1 MTKRVIHVGVG
12 GFGRRWCRE
21 FLANNIADGT
31 VEVVALA
38 DINPDA
44 LAQGQALLGLP
55 DSACYTDVN
64 EAFDNNE
71 ADFCTVVVPPE
82 FHETVIDVAIAHGVD
97 ILCEKPIADT
107 MAGSV
112 RIARKVKEAG
122 RKMAVTMSHRFDQ
135 DKTTLRQIV
144 RSGGL
149 GRVNLV
155 SCRYYAD
162 LRGHMDWGALFR
174 HTMQD
179 PLLIEGAVHH
189 LDLVA
194 DFAGAPCDTLFA
206 STWKPDWAEYAG
218 DTDGV
223 VTMVFENGVRGIY
236 EGSSSAATGMSDWT
250 REYVRIECENGTA
263 ILNSREIEIF
273 TRQPLKRQRYV
284 EGQGQK
290 VPLLEQPKWINS
302 WLIEKFCAWLD
313 GGPEMETIVEKNVQA
328 SALIFA
334 SIESARSGQTIK
346 VQDYVRTFKDGG

>member
-1 MTKRVIHVGVG
+1 MTKKVIHVGIG

-31 VEVVALA
+31 VEVVAIA
-38 DINPDA
+38 DVSADA
-44 LAQGQALLGLP
+44 LAQGQELLGLP
-55 DSACYTDVN
+55 DSACYTDIN
-64 EAFDNNE
+64 EAFANND

-82 FHETVIDVAIAHGVD
+82 FHETVIDAAIAHGLD

-135 DKTTLRQIV
+135 DKTTLRQII
-144 RSGGL
+144 RQGTL

-162 LRGHMDWGALFR
+162 MREHMGWGALFR

-189 LDLVA
+189 LDIVA
-194 DFAGAPCDTLFA
+194 DLAGAKCDTLFA
-206 STWKPDWAEYAG
+206 TTWKPDWAEYAG
-218 DTDGV
+218 DVDGI

-236 EGSSSAATGMSDWT
+236 EGSSSSPTGLNDWT
-250 REYVRIECENGTA
+250 REYVRVECENGTA
-263 ILNSREIEIF
+263 ILNSREIEVF
-273 TRQPLKRQRYV
+273 SRQPLKRQRHR

-290 VPLLEQPKWINS
+290 IQLLEQPKWINS

-334 SIESARSGQTIK
+334 SIESARSGQAIK
-346 VQDYVRTFKDGG
+346 VQDYVGGFS

>member
-1 MTKRVIHVGVG
+1 MTKKVIHVGIG

-31 VEVVALA
+31 VEVVAIV
-38 DINPDA
+38 DVDPKA

-55 DSACYTDVN
+55 DSACYTDI
-64 EAFDNNE
+64 ERAFSEN
-71 ADFCTVVVPPE
+71 AVDFCTVVVPPN
-82 FHETVIDVAIAHGVD
+82 FHEQVIDVAIAHGVD
-97 ILCEKPIADT
+97 VLCEKPIADT

-112 RIARKVKEAG
+112 RVARKIKEAG

-135 DKTTLRQIV
+135 DKTTLRQII
-144 RSGGL
+144 RSGNL
-149 GRVNLV
+149 GAVNLV

-162 LRGHMDWGALFR
+162 MRGHLGWGALFR
-174 HTMQD
+174 HTMKD

-189 LDLVA
+189 LDIVA
-194 DFAGAPCDTLFA
+194 DFAGARCDTLFA

-236 EGSSSAATGMSDWT
+236 EGSSSSATGLNDWSK
-250 REYVRIECENGTA
+250 EYIRIECENGTA
-263 ILNSREIEIF
+263 ILNSREIEVF
-273 TRQPLKRQRYV
+273 SRQPIKRQRYR

-290 VPLLEQPKWINS
+290 IPLLEQPKWINS
-302 WLIEKFCAWLD
+302 WLIEKYCNWLD
-313 GGPEMETIVEKNVQA
+313 GGPEMETIVERNVQA

-334 SIESARSGQTIK
+334 SIESARSGQAIK
-346 VQDYVRTFKDGG
+346 VQDYVGGFS

>member
-1 MTKRVIHVGVG
+1 MTKKVIHVGIG

-31 VEVVALA
+31 VDVVAIV
-38 DINPDA
+38 DVDGQA

-55 DSACYTDVN
+55 DSACYTDI
-64 EAFDNNE
+64 ERAFSENPV
-71 ADFCTVVVPPE
+71 DFCTVVVPPQ
-82 FHETVIDVAIAHGVD
+82 FHEQVIDVAIAHGVD
-97 ILCEKPIADT
+97 VLCEKPIADT

-112 RIARKVKEAG
+112 RVARKIRDAG

-135 DKTTLRQIV
+135 DKTTLRQII
-144 RSGGL
+144 RSGNL
-149 GRVNLV
+149 GAVNLV

-162 LRGHMDWGALFR
+162 MRGHLGWGALFR
-174 HTMQD
+174 HTMKD

-189 LDLVA
+189 LDIVA
-194 DFAGAPCDTLFA
+194 DFAGARCDTLFA
-206 STWKPDWAEYAG
+206 STWKPGWAEYAG

-236 EGSSSAATGMSDWT
+236 EGSSSSATGLNDWSK
-250 REYVRIECENGTA
+250 EYIRIECENGTA

-273 TRQPLKRQRYV
+273 SRQPIKRQRYR

-290 VPLLEQPKWINS
+290 IPLLEQPKWINS
-302 WLIEKFCAWLD
+302 WLIEKFCKWLD
-313 GGPEMETIVEKNVQA
+313 GGPEMETIVERNVQA

-334 SIESARSGQTIK
+334 SIESARSGQAIK
-346 VQDYVRTFKDGG
+346 VQDYVGGFS

>member
-1 MTKRVIHVGVG
+1 MTKKVIHVGIG

-31 VEVVALA
+31 VEVVAIV
-38 DINPDA
+38 DVDPKA

-55 DSACYTDVN
+55 DSACYTDI
-64 EAFDNNE
+64 ERAFSEN
-71 ADFCTVVVPPE
+71 AVDFCTVVVPPN
-82 FHETVIDVAIAHGVD
+82 FHEQVIDVAIAHGVD
-97 ILCEKPIADT
+97 VLCEKPIADT

-112 RIARKVKEAG
+112 RVARKIKAAG

-135 DKTTLRQIV
+135 DKTTLRQII
-144 RSGGL
+144 RSGNL
-149 GRVNLV
+149 GAVNLV

-162 LRGHMDWGALFR
+162 MRGHLGWGALFR
-174 HTMQD
+174 HTMKD

-189 LDLVA
+189 LDIVA
-194 DFAGAPCDTLFA
+194 DFAGARCDTLFA

-236 EGSSSAATGMSDWT
+236 EGSSSSATGLNDWSK
-250 REYVRIECENGTA
+250 EYIRIECENGTA
-263 ILNSREIEIF
+263 ILNSREIEVF
-273 TRQPLKRQRYV
+273 SRQPIKRQRYR

-290 VPLLEQPKWINS
+290 IPLLEQPKWINS
-302 WLIEKFCAWLD
+302 WLIEKYCNWLD
-313 GGPEMETIVEKNVQA
+313 GGPEMETIVERNVQA

-334 SIESARSGQTIK
+334 SIESARSGQAIK
-346 VQDYVRTFKDGG
+346 VQDYVGGFS